1 MATHEVMDLLR
12 HARVGAAGSPLRASL
27 MMGGVGQAESI
38 RCNNLVYEM
47 KAAGRDVI
55 TLSLGEAFFDIPLPD
70 FAQLATTG
78 LHHYSHSR
86 GLPELRQR
94 LADYYG
100 RQFHIQVD
108 ADHEI
113 LITAGS
119 KAAIYMTLLATLDPG
134 DQVIIPEPFW
144 VSYPE
149 QVRLCGGQPVMV
161 PHQVSVFDI
170 GRYISRRT
178 RAIVI
183 NNPNN
188 PTGHIYSPEALRF
201 LHDLADR
208 NGLLLIVDE
217 AYNEF
222 IPPGA
227 EFVSAGAFDQAKQHT
242 VIVNSMSKNYGI
254 SGWRIGYVI
263 AHRELT
269 GQILKINQHLVTC
282 APTILSGYLAEHFD
296 RLIDITRPQIQR
308 TVALRN
314 KVSGWLSGSGVTT
327 MPGSASF
334 YLFASLGRSALG
346 SAAFATRLLRE
357 RAISVVPGIGYGASC
372 DRYIRISVGT
382 EPEDRVARGIGE
394 IARLVETSRLSHD
407 PAYAS

>member
-1 MATHEVMDLLR
+1 MV
-12 HARVGAAGSPLRASL
+12 GSPLRPSL
-27 MMGGVGQAESI
+27 MMGGIRQAESI

-70 FAQLATTG
+70 FAHVTAAG

-100 RQFHIQVD
+100 KQCHVQVGGD
-108 ADHEI
+108 DEI
-113 LITAGS
+113 IVTAGS
-119 KAAIYMTLLATLDPG
+119 KAAIYMTLLAALDPG
-134 DQVIIPEPFW
+134 DEVIIPEPFW
-144 VSYPE
+144 VSYPD

-161 PHQVSVFDI
+161 PHQVSIFDI
-170 GRYISRRT
+170 GSYISRRT
-178 RAIVI
+178 RAIVL

-188 PTGHIYSPEALRF
+188 PTGHVYSAEALRL

-222 IPPGA
+222 IPSDT
-227 EFVSAGAFDQAKQHT
+227 EFVSAGTFDQAKQHT

-263 AHRELT
+263 AHRQLT
-269 GQILKINQHLVTC
+269 DQILKINQHLVTC
-282 APTILSGYLAEHFD
+282 ASTILQGYLAEHFD
-296 RLIDITRPQIQR
+296 QLIGITRPQIRR

-314 KVSGWLSGSGVTT
+314 KVSEWLSASGIATL
-327 MPGSASF
+327 PGSASF

-346 SAAFATRLLRE
+346 SVAFATTLLRE

-382 EPEDRVARGIGE
+382 EPEDRVARGVAE
-394 IARLVETSRLSHD
+394 IANLIEASR
-407 PAYAS
+407 ASRS

>member
-1 MATHEVMDLLR
+1 MAAPEGVDLLPACR
-12 HARVGAAGSPLRASL
+12 SVVGSPLRPSL

-47 KAAGRDVI
+47 KAAGCDVI

-70 FAQLATTG
+70 FAHVAAAG

-86 GLPELRQR
+86 GLPELRRR

-100 RQFHIQVD
+100 KQCHVQVG

-113 LITAGS
+113 IVTAGS
-119 KAAIYMTLLATLDPG
+119 KAAIYMTLLAALDPG
-134 DQVIIPEPFW
+134 DEVVIPEPFW

-161 PHQVSVFDI
+161 PHQVSIFDI
-170 GRYISRRT
+170 GSYISQRT

-188 PTGHIYSPEALRF
+188 PTGHVYSAETLQF

-227 EFVSAGAFDQAKQHT
+227 AFVSAGTFDQAKQHT

-269 GQILKINQHLVTC
+269 DQILKINQHLVTC
-282 APTILSGYLAEHFD
+282 APTILQSYLAEHFD
-296 RLIDITRPQIQR
+296 RLIGITRPQIRR
-308 TVALRN
+308 TVTLRN
-314 KVSGWLSGSGVTT
+314 KVSEWLSASGVATL
-327 MPGSASF
+327 PGSASF
-334 YLFASLGRSALG
+334 YLFASLGHSALG
-346 SAAFATRLLRE
+346 SVAFATTLLRE
-357 RAISVVPGIGYGASC
+357 RAISVVPGIGYGTSC

-382 EPEDRVARGIGE
+382 ESEDRVARGIGA
-394 IARLVETSRLSHD
+394 IAALIESSRTSGS
-407 PAYAS
+407 

>member
-1 MATHEVMDLLR
+1 MV
-12 HARVGAAGSPLRASL
+12 GSPLRPSL
-27 MMGGVGQAESI
+27 MIGGVRQAESI

-47 KAAGRDVI
+47 KAAGCDVI

-70 FAQLATTG
+70 FAHVAAAG

-86 GLPELRQR
+86 GLPELRRR

-100 RQFHIQVD
+100 RQCHVQVG
-108 ADHEI
+108 ADDEI
-113 LITAGS
+113 IVTAGS
-119 KAAIYMTLLATLDPG
+119 KAAIYMTLLAALDPG
-134 DQVIIPEPFW
+134 DEVIIPEPFW

-161 PHQVSVFDI
+161 PHEVSIFDI
-170 GRYISRRT
+170 GSYISQRT
-178 RAIVI
+178 RAIVL

-188 PTGHIYSPEALRF
+188 PTGHVYSAEALRF

-222 IPPGA
+222 VPPGA

-263 AHRELT
+263 AHRQLT
-269 GQILKINQHLVTC
+269 DQILKINQHLVTC
-282 APTILSGYLAEHFD
+282 AATILQGYLAEHFD
-296 RLIDITRPQIQR
+296 RLIGITRPQIRR

-314 KVSGWLSGSGVTT
+314 KVSEWLSASGIATL
-327 MPGSASF
+327 PGSASF

-346 SAAFATRLLRE
+346 SVAFATTLLRE

-382 EPEDRVARGIGE
+382 EPENRVARGISE
-394 IARLVETSRLSHD
+394 IARLIEASR
-407 PAYAS
+407 ASGS

>member
-1 MATHEVMDLLR
+1 MGNWPDQNRVM
-12 HARVGAAGSPLRASL
+12 SPLRPSL

-70 FAQLATTG
+70 FAHVATAG

-86 GLPELRQR
+86 GLPELRRR

-100 RQFHIQVD
+100 KQCHVLLD

-113 LITAGS
+113 IVTAGS
-119 KAAIYMTLLATLDPG
+119 KAAIYMTLLAALDPG
-134 DQVIIPEPFW
+134 DEVILPEPFW

-161 PHQVSVFDI
+161 PHQVSIFDI
-170 GRYISRRT
+170 GRYISQRT
-178 RAIVI
+178 RAIVV

-188 PTGHIYSPEALRF
+188 PTGHVYSAAALQF

-227 EFVSAGAFDQAKQHT
+227 EFVSAGEFDQAKEHT

-263 AHRELT
+263 AHRQLT
-269 GQILKINQHLVTC
+269 DQILKINQHLVTC
-282 APTILSGYLAEHFD
+282 APTILQGYLAEHFD
-296 RLIDITRPQIQR
+296 RLIGITRPQIQHI
-308 TVALRN
+308 VALRN
-314 KVSGWLSGSGVTT
+314 KVSEWLSANGIATL
-327 MPGSASF
+327 PGSASF
-334 YLFASLGRSALG
+334 YLFASLGSSALG
-346 SAAFATRLLRE
+346 SVAFATTLLRE

-372 DRYIRISVGT
+372 DRYIRISIGT
-382 EPEDRVARGIGE
+382 EPEDRVARGIAE
-394 IARLVETSRLSHD
+394 IVRLIEASRTSGS
-407 PAYAS
+407 